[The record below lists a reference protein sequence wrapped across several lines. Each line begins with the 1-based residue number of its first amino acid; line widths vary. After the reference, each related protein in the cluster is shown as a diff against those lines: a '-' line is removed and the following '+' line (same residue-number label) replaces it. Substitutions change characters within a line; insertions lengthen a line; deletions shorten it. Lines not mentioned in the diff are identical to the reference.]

1 MISLFQTA
9 IGGWHWPSVFS
20 LITLLLSFIT
30 FIGSG
35 FVTFANLKINRADR
49 IEAARLDR
57 VRGPW
62 ILSSEEV
69 KTFEAALADAPKG
82 KVAIE
87 YSAMDQLRVR
97 DFAVKLKDIL
107 EGIGYEVWGY
117 IPAFREAGGP
127 ATIGIK
133 IGIKVGKSDEVGGFI
148 QSAFSSI
155 EINAPGH
162 HITNNNYPDDYVVIF
177 VGAKPDAAALTLGKR

>member
-9 IGGWHWPSVFS
+9 TGGWHWPSVFS

-49 IEAARLDR
+49 IEAARLER

-62 ILSSEEV
+62 TLSDDEI
-69 KTFEAALADAPKG
+69 KTFTAALADAPKG
-82 KVAIE
+82 NVAIE
-87 YSAMDQLRVR
+87 YSAMDQLRSR
-97 DFAVKLKDIL
+97 DLAMKLKSIL
-107 EGIGYEVWGY
+107 ESLGYQVCGY
-117 IPAFREAGGP
+117 VPAFREAGGP

-133 IGIKVGKSDEVGGFI
+133 IGIKAGKSDEVGGFI
-148 QSAFSSI
+148 QRAFLSI
-155 EINAPGH
+155 KIEAQGH
-162 HITNNNYPDDYVVIF
+162 HIANNNYADDYVVIF
-177 VGAKPDAAALTLGKR
+177 VGAKPDAAALSLGNH